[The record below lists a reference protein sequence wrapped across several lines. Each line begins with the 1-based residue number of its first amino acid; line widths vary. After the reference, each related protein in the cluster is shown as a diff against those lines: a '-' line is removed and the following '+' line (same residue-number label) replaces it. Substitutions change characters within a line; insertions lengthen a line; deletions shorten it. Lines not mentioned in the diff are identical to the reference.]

1 MLGASV
7 YNVEQFHRMFDK
19 VGPQNFNARA
29 LLDHA
34 LYDALG
40 KCLHQPV
47 YNLIGGLC
55 QERIPL
61 EWSISMAD
69 DIAHMIADAERAVTE
84 FGMRVLCMKAEHKKG
99 WREDVRNFLAI
110 RETVGSDITLGMD
123 PNTGWSVSETISVLR
138 DLDRTCVV

>member
-1 MLGASV
+1 MPDTYASIITAIKEVYGPRMLGASV

-47 YNLIGGLC
+47 YTLIGGIF

-61 EWSISMAD
+61 EWLIIMAD
-69 DIAHMIADAERAVTE
+69 DITHIISTTTTSGREC
-84 FGMRVLCMKAEHKKG
+84 GMRVL
-99 WREDVRNFLAI
+99 
-110 RETVGSDITLGMD
+110 
-123 PNTGWSVSETISVLR
+123 
-138 DLDRTCVV
+138 